1 VAKALV
7 TIGLLAILAPVLPGS
22 VADRERLT
30 LGVLRR
36 DGIVLPFAAFDR
48 GRWLAPWPSQLR
60 HLDLPI
66 TLDDVPERWWGGG
79 KRPAEMTA
87 WADGKRLGGVK
98 LTAPVAVRIMCSP
111 QLGVRTDY
119 RSSEPVPP
127 ADVQPFPK
135 AGLVTSSGSPIDALP
150 SVARTSP
157 EWSSFAVLLLDE
169 FNKGEDRSIGRFTAW
184 RHPVSRDVRRRS
196 PIELEALYR
205 APMDEEGWT
214 AYYVEAVRRYHAGP
228 EDEGCGLVTFT
239 SGWVRQGPKGT
250 EFDLASRITYC
261 DRRNIGYMLPLGLMT
276 IEQKSYWIYQ
286 SSGYGREYFVI
297 ARPTRRSIE
306 VHVEHTAGICDEP

>member
-1 VAKALV
+1 MAKALV
-7 TIGLLAILAPVLPGS
+7 TIGLLAILAPVLPAP

-48 GRWLAPWPSQLR
+48 GRWLAPWPSNLR

-79 KRPAEMTA
+79 DRPAEMTA
-87 WADGKRLGGVK
+87 WADGQRLGGVK
-98 LTAPVAVRIMCSP
+98 LTAPAAVRIMCMP

-127 ADVQPFPK
+127 PDVQPFPK
-135 AGLVTSSGSPIDALP
+135 VGLVTSGGSAIDALP

-169 FNKGEDRSIGRFTAW
+169 FNRGEERGIGRFTAW
-184 RHPVSRDVRRRS
+184 RHPVSREVRRR
-196 PIELEALYR
+196 
-205 APMDEEGWT
+205 
-214 AYYVEAVRRYHAGP
+214 
-228 EDEGCGLVTFT
+228 T
-239 SGWVRQGPKGT
+239 S
-250 EFDLASRITYC
+250 D
-261 DRRNIGYMLPLGLMT
+261 
-276 IEQKSYWIYQ
+276 
-286 SSGYGREYFVI
+286 
-297 ARPTRRSIE
+297 
-306 VHVEHTAGICDEP
+306 